1 MKVEDR
7 SGMKLVGVMGL
18 ARSGKTT
25 VSDYLQEKYGFKRV
39 SFADRLKEMCIQAL
53 DRAMPPDYCWHSP
66 KRAKDLRA
74 PGCVLL
80 DESHWRRQIYQDR
93 TPFTRWL
100 LQFMGTEI
108 FRDQV
113 DDDYWVKEWL
123 KVYYQTPGNIVVPDV
138 RFPNEALCL
147 KRMGGEIWRTIW
159 VGQEA
164 SIEHGADHRSEIEA
178 ETIIADRT
186 IQAPTGIENLHKA
199 VDDIVRCDW
208 GITGELG

>member
-39 SFADRLKEMCIQAL
+39 SFADELKEKIIRAL
-53 DRAMPPDYCWHSP
+53 VKNPPPEFVWSF
-66 KRAKDLRA
+66 RFQKDL
-74 PGCVLL
+74 PTEE
-80 DESHWRRQIYQDR
+80 DWRRMIYHDR

-100 LQFMGTEI
+100 MQFVGTDL
-108 FRDQV
+108 FRDEE
-113 DDDYWVKEWL
+113 DEDYWIKEWL
-123 KVYYQTPGNIVVPDV
+123 KVYYKTPGNIVVPDV

-178 ETIIADRT
+178 ETIIADRV

-208 GITGELG
+208 GITGELS